1 MNKVYHIFTK
11 KTNFLDFLLS
21 FEHSMS
27 SPKNDSLS
35 LKWILESK
43 TALPY
48 FIDYL
53 TTINCDS
60 FISFYINIDGKFFST
75 YCIYLL
81 NWGNMHNF
89 IRLETICTRANAKC

>member
-1 MNKVYHIFTK
+1 MTYF
-11 KTNFLDFLLS
+11 FLDFLLS

-60 FISFYINIDGKFFST
+60 FISFYINIDGEFLVYIVSCNLFGVKF
-75 YCIYLL
+75 
-81 NWGNMHNF
+81 NN
-89 IRLETICTRANAKC
+89 IRLETICT

>member
-1 MNKVYHIFTK
+1 
-11 KTNFLDFLLS
+11 
-21 FEHSMS
+21 MS

-60 FISFYINIDGKFFST
+60 FISFYINIDGKSLIKIVVILLI
-75 YCIYLL
+75 CINICLT
-81 NWGNMHNF
+81 
-89 IRLETICTRANAKC
+89 IRLETICA

>member
-1 MNKVYHIFTK
+1 M
-11 KTNFLDFLLS
+11 FLDLLLS
-21 FEHSMS
+21 FEHSVS

-60 FISFYINIDGKFFST
+60 FISFYINIDGKFCMKIF
-75 YCIYLL
+75 
-81 NWGNMHNF
+81 HNF
-89 IRLETICTRANAKC
+89 INHAKIFGL

>member
-1 MNKVYHIFTK
+1 MSFYL
-11 KTNFLDFLLS
+11 FLDLLLS
-21 FEHSMS
+21 FEHSVS

-53 TTINCDS
+53 TTINCDC
-60 FISFYINIDGKFFST
+60 FISFYINIDGKFSKKIFF
-75 YCIYLL
+75 
-81 NWGNMHNF
+81 NF
-89 IRLETICTRANAKC
+89 INHTKIFGF

>member
-1 MNKVYHIFTK
+1 MCADFCCV
-11 KTNFLDFLLS
+11 LDFLLS
-21 FEHSMS
+21 FDQSVS
-27 SPKNDSLS
+27 SPKNHSLS

-60 FISFYINIDGKFFST
+60 FISFYMNIDGTFLKCNNYETS
-75 YCIYLL
+75 L
-81 NWGNMHNF
+81 NF
-89 IRLETICTRANAKC
+89 IQLF

>member
-1 MNKVYHIFTK
+1 MSFYLC
-11 KTNFLDFLLS
+11 LDLLLS
-21 FEHSMS
+21 FEHSVS

-60 FISFYINIDGKFFST
+60 LISFYINIDGEFPMKILYNIMLFILKYF
-75 YCIYLL
+75 I
-81 NWGNMHNF
+81 
-89 IRLETICTRANAKC
+89 IRLETICTQTDAKYQWRS

>member
-1 MNKVYHIFTK
+1 MGVNLNTYLNHIVY
-11 KTNFLDFLLS
+11 FLDFLLS
-21 FEHSMS
+21 FEHSTS

-60 FISFYINIDGKFFST
+60 FISFYINIDGESFVKFEIF
-75 YCIYLL
+75 
-81 NWGNMHNF
+81 
-89 IRLETICTRANAKC
+89 

>member
-1 MNKVYHIFTK
+1 MCVCVCVLIFIC
-11 KTNFLDFLLS
+11 LDFLLS
-21 FEHSMS
+21 FDQSVS

-60 FISFYINIDGKFFST
+60 FISFYINIDGKFFNFKNYDSS
-75 YCIYLL
+75 L
-81 NWGNMHNF
+81 N
-89 IRLETICTRANAKC
+89 CKCQND

>member
-1 MNKVYHIFTK
+1 M
-11 KTNFLDFLLS
+11 FLDLLLS
-21 FEHSMS
+21 FEHSVS

-53 TTINCDS
+53 TTINCDG
-60 FISFYINIDGKFFST
+60 FISFYINIDGKF
-75 YCIYLL
+75 Y
-81 NWGNMHNF
+81 
-89 IRLETICTRANAKC
+89 ANCKIVFYQVNIFDN

>member
-1 MNKVYHIFTK
+1 MYIKYLEYHYTLILLLF
-11 KTNFLDFLLS
+11 FLDFLLS

-60 FISFYINIDGKFFST
+60 FISFYINIDGEFLVHIVLC
-75 YCIYLL
+75 Y
-81 NWGNMHNF
+81 
-89 IRLETICTRANAKC
+89 

>member
-1 MNKVYHIFTK
+1 
-11 KTNFLDFLLS
+11 
-21 FEHSMS
+21 MS

-60 FISFYINIDGKFFST
+60 FISFYMNIDGKIFMQIKF
-75 YCIYLL
+75 
-81 NWGNMHNF
+81 
-89 IRLETICTRANAKC
+89 

>member
-1 MNKVYHIFTK
+1 MFQILNYYP
-11 KTNFLDFLLS
+11 FLDLLLS
-21 FEHSMS
+21 FEHSAS

-60 FISFYINIDGKFFST
+60 FISFYINIDGESVVKNEEFQQIHLILKF
-75 YCIYLL
+75 
-81 NWGNMHNF
+81 GN
-89 IRLETICTRANAKC
+89 